1 MGKFTIPLFITIAI
15 SLVLYFI
22 LTLPFIS
29 FIFFGFGLEYPLW
42 IVLVCS
48 FISII
53 SSPIIYNKFFKK

>member
-1 MGKFTIPLFITIAI
+1 MEKFTIPPFITIT
-15 SLVLYFI
+15 LYFV

-29 FIFFGFGLEYPLW
+29 FILFGFGFNYPLW
-42 IVLVCS
+42 LLLVCS